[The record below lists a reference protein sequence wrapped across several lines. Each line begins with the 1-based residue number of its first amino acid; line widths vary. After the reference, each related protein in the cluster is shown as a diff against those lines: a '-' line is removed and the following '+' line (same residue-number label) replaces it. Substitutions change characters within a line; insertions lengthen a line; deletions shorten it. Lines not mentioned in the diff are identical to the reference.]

1 MRPAFARPLFSNW
14 ERTTT
19 GRATE
24 IYTNI
29 YSLLERERSKE
40 KRWGKGRIGNGG
52 KEKGHK

>member
-1 MRPAFARPLFSNW
+1 MRPAFAQLLFSNW

-29 YSLLERERSKE
+29 YSLIERERMIKKKE
-40 KRWGKGRIGNGG
+40 GKRTNLQWRKR
-52 KEKGHK
+52 ERT